1 MNLESGA
8 LKNSLK
14 VLPTSPGIYKFLDK
28 EDRII
33 YIGKAKNLKKRV
45 SSYFSKNSNNFKTR
59 TLVKSIQGIEHVV
72 VGSEKD
78 ALLLENNLIK
88 SHQPKYNVLLK
99 DDKTYPWIVVKNE
112 AFPRIFST
120 RKKIKDGS
128 AYYGPYTSVRHMNIL
143 LNLINEIYPIRG
155 CKLDLS
161 ESKIMEE
168 KYSICLD
175 FHIGKCKGPCEQKQS
190 EKAYQSIISEAKL
203 LLSGKTKSLLQL
215 LGQKMKSL
223 AEKYEFEEAEKIK
236 KNIESIKKYTAK
248 SIIVS
253 NLKNLDV
260 FTIVKKEK
268 AFYINFMVINE
279 GAVVYAYS
287 NKIKNLLDK
296 TPEEICAVQI
306 DLLKEK
312 FNSSNRIVLVNETLE
327 FEHPSYSF
335 EYPQRGEKK
344 QLIDLS
350 LKNVQAYILN
360 QRKKE
365 ILQTENSNEKR
376 VLETIKKDFKLK
388 SLPVHMECFDNSN
401 FQGSFPVSACV
412 VFRNGRPSK
421 KDYRHFNVKTVD
433 GPDDFATMK
442 EVVYR
447 RYKRLQDEKKSMPD
461 LVIVDGGKG
470 QLSAAVSAL
479 EELDLR
485 GKVPIVGIAKRLE
498 EIFFPGDRYPIY
510 LDKRSESLKVIQFM
524 RNESHRFG
532 IEHHRN
538 KRSSAAIHSEIENI
552 QGVGP
557 KTIQLLFQE
566 FKTIERI
573 ERTKISELERV
584 VGKQKA
590 KLIHQYF
597 EKTRL

>member
-1 MNLESGA
+1 MNLASGD

-28 EDRII
+28 DNAII
-33 YIGKAKNLKKRV
+33 YIGKAKNLKRRV
-45 SSYFSKNSNNFKTR
+45 SSYFSKNSNNFKTK
-59 TLVKSIQGIEHVV
+59 TLVRSIQGIEHVV
-72 VGSEKD
+72 VDSEKD

-99 DDKTYPWIVVKNE
+99 DDKTYPWIVVTNE
-112 AFPRIFST
+112 PFPRIFST

-128 AYYGPYTSVRHMNIL
+128 TYYGPYTSVRHMNVL
-143 LNLINEIYPIRG
+143 LNLISEIYPIRG

-161 ESKIMEE
+161 SKKILEG
-168 KYSICLD
+168 KYSVCLD
-175 FHIGKCKGPCEQKQS
+175 FHIGKCEGACEQKQS
-190 EKAYQSIISEAKL
+190 EEDYQSIISEAKL
-203 LLSGKTKSLLQL
+203 LLSGKTRVLIDL
-215 LGQKMKSL
+215 LGKRMGSL
-223 AEKYEFEEAEKIK
+223 AENYEFEGAQQIK

-253 NLKNLDV
+253 NLKDLDV
-260 FTIVKKEK
+260 FTILKKEK
-268 AFYINFMVINE
+268 AFYINFMVIYD
-279 GAVVYAYS
+279 GAIVYAYS
-287 NKIKNLLDK
+287 NKIKNPLDK

-312 FNSSNRIVLVNETLE
+312 FNSSNPIVLVNETLDLA
-327 FEHPSYSF
+327 HPSYSF
-335 EYPQRGEKK
+335 EYPKRGEKRK
-344 QLIDLS
+344 LIDLS

-365 ILQTENSNEKR
+365 ILQTENRNEKR
-376 VLETIKKDFKLK
+376 ILETIQKDFKLK

-412 VFRNGRPSK
+412 VFKNGRPSK

-442 EVVYR
+442 EVIYR
-447 RYKRLQDEKKSMPD
+447 RYKRLQDENKSMPN

-470 QLSAAVSAL
+470 QLSAAVAAL
-479 EELDLR
+479 KELNLR
-485 GKVPIVGIAKRLE
+485 DKIPIVGIAKRLE

-510 LDKRSESLKVIQFM
+510 LDKRSESLKVVQFM

-538 KRSSAAIHSEIENI
+538 KRSNAAIHSQIEDI

-557 KTIQLLFQE
+557 KTIQLLFQK

-573 ERTKISELERV
+573 KEAKMPELEKL
-584 VGKQKA
+584 VGK
-590 KLIHQYF
+590 H
-597 EKTRL
+597 KTRIILEHLRKL

>member
-14 VLPTSPGIYKFLDK
+14 VLPSSPGIYKFLDK
-28 EDRII
+28 EGIII

-59 TLVKSIQGIEHVV
+59 TLVKAIQGIEHVV
-72 VGSEKD
+72 VNSEKD

-99 DDKTYPWIVVKNE
+99 DDKTYPWIVVTNE
-112 AFPRIFST
+112 PFPRIFST

-128 AYYGPYTSVRHMNIL
+128 TYYGPYTSVRHMNIL
-143 LNLINEIYPIRG
+143 LNLISEIYPIRG

-161 ESKIMEE
+161 ESKIKEK

-190 EKAYQSIISEAKL
+190 EEAYQAIITEAKL
-203 LLSGKTKSLLQL
+203 LLSGKTKSLLDL
-215 LGQKMKSL
+215 LKKRMASL
-223 AEKYEFEEAEKIK
+223 AENYEFEEAEKIK
-236 KNIESIKKYTAK
+236 KNIESIKKYKAK

-260 FTIVKKEK
+260 FTILKKEK

-279 GAVVYAYS
+279 GAVIYAYS

-296 TPEEICAVQI
+296 TSEEICAVQI

-312 FNSSNRIVLVNETLE
+312 FNSSNRIVLVNEIIG
-327 FEHPSYSF
+327 FEHPRYSF
-335 EYPQRGEKK
+335 EYPKRGEKK

-365 ILQTENSNEKR
+365 ILHTENSNEKR
-376 VLETIKKDFKLK
+376 ILETIQKDFKLTA
-388 SLPVHMECFDNSN
+388 LPIHMECFDNSN

-442 EVVYR
+442 EVVFR
-447 RYKRLQDEKKSMPD
+447 RYKRLLNEKKSLPN

-479 EELDLR
+479 DELNLR
-485 GKVPIVGIAKRLE
+485 GKIPIVGIAKRLE

-538 KRSSAAIHSEIENI
+538 KRSKAAIHSEIEDI
-552 QGVGP
+552 EGVGP
-557 KTIQLLFQE
+557 KTIQELFQN
-566 FKTIERI
+566 FKTLEQIKKAE
-573 ERTKISELERV
+573 TSELEKL
-584 VGKQKA
+584 VGKHKTGLIRKYFQKNS
-590 KLIHQYF
+590 
-597 EKTRL
+597 

>member
-14 VLPTSPGIYKFLDK
+14 VLPSSPGIYKFLDK
-28 EDRII
+28 EGII
-33 YIGKAKNLKKRV
+33 MYIGKAKNLKKRV

-59 TLVKSIQGIEHVV
+59 TLVKAIQGIEHVV
-72 VGSEKD
+72 VNSEKD

-99 DDKTYPWIVVKNE
+99 DDKTYPWIVVTNE
-112 AFPRIFST
+112 PFPRIFST

-128 AYYGPYTSVRHMNIL
+128 TYYGPYTSVRHMNIL
-143 LNLINEIYPIRG
+143 LNLISEIYPIRG

-161 ESKIMEE
+161 ESKIKEK

-190 EKAYQSIISEAKL
+190 EEAYQGIITEAKL
-203 LLSGKTKSLLQL
+203 LLSGKTKSLLDL
-215 LGQKMKSL
+215 LKKRMASL
-223 AEKYEFEEAEKIK
+223 AENYEFEEAEKIK
-236 KNIESIKKYTAK
+236 KNIESIKKYKAK

-260 FTIVKKEK
+260 FTILKKEK
-268 AFYINFMVINE
+268 SFYINFMVINE
-279 GAVVYAYS
+279 GAVIYAYS

-296 TPEEICAVQI
+296 TSEEICAVQI

-312 FNSSNRIVLVNETLE
+312 FNSTNRIVLVNEMID
-327 FEHPSYSF
+327 FEHPRYSF
-335 EYPQRGEKK
+335 EYPKRGEKK

-365 ILQTENSNEKR
+365 ILHTENSNEKR
-376 VLETIKKDFKLK
+376 ILETIQKDFKLTA
-388 SLPVHMECFDNSN
+388 LPIHMECFDNSN

-442 EVVYR
+442 EVVFR
-447 RYKRLQDEKKSMPD
+447 RYKRLLNEKKNLPN

-479 EELDLR
+479 DELNLR
-485 GKVPIVGIAKRLE
+485 GKIPIVGIAKRLE

-538 KRSSAAIHSEIENI
+538 KRSKAAIHSEIEDI
-552 QGVGP
+552 EGVGP
-557 KTIQLLFQE
+557 KTIQELFQN
-566 FKTIERI
+566 FKTLEQIKKAE
-573 ERTKISELERV
+573 TSELEKL
-584 VGKQKA
+584 VGKHKTGLIRKYFQKNS
-590 KLIHQYF
+590 
-597 EKTRL
+597 

>member
-1 MNLESGA
+1 MHLNTGD
-8 LKNSLK
+8 LKNSLM

-28 EDRII
+28 EETII

-45 SSYFSKNSNNFKTR
+45 ASYFSKNSNNFKTK
-59 TLVKSIQGIEHVV
+59 TLVKSIQGIEHVIV
-72 VGSEKD
+72 DSEKD

-99 DDKTYPWIVVKNE
+99 DDKTYPWIVVTNE
-112 AFPRIFST
+112 PFPRIFST
-120 RKKIKDGS
+120 RKKVRDGS
-128 AYYGPYTSVRHMNIL
+128 SYYGPYTSVRHMNVL
-143 LNLINEIYPIRG
+143 LNLISEIYPIRG

-161 ESKIMEE
+161 STKILEG
-168 KYSICLD
+168 KYSVCLD
-175 FHIGKCKGPCEQKQS
+175 FHIGKCEGACEQKQS
-190 EKAYQSIISEAKL
+190 EKDYQSIISEAQL
-203 LLSGKTKSLLQL
+203 LLSGKTKSLLAL
-215 LGQKMKSL
+215 LSKRMASL
-223 AEKYEFEEAEKIK
+223 AENYEFEGAQKIK
-236 KNIESIKKYTAK
+236 KNIESIQKYTAK

-253 NLKNLDV
+253 NLKDLDV
-260 FTIVKKEK
+260 FTIIKKEK

-279 GAVVYAYS
+279 GAIVYAYS

-306 DLLKEK
+306 DFLKEK
-312 FNSSNRIVLVNETLE
+312 FSSSNRIVLVNETLD
-327 FEHPSYSF
+327 FEHPNYSF

-344 QLIDLS
+344 QLIELS
-350 LKNVQAYILN
+350 LKNVQSYILN

-365 ILQTENSNEKR
+365 ILQTTNSSENR
-376 VLETIKKDFKLK
+376 ILETIQRDFKL
-388 SLPVHMECFDNSN
+388 SEIPIHMECFDNSN

-421 KDYRHFNVKTVD
+421 KDYRHFNVKTVE

-447 RYKRLQDEKKSMPD
+447 RYKRLIDEKKGLPN

-479 EELDLR
+479 DKLNLR
-485 GKVPIVGIAKRLE
+485 GKIPIVGIAKRLE

-538 KRSSAAIHSEIENI
+538 KRSKAAIHSEIEDI
-552 QGVGP
+552 EGVGP
-557 KTIQLLFQE
+557 KTIQELFQN
-566 FKTIERI
+566 FKTLEQIKKAK
-573 ERTKISELERV
+573 TSELEKL
-584 VGKQKA
+584 VGKHKTSLIRKYFQKNS
-590 KLIHQYF
+590 
-597 EKTRL
+597 

>member
-1 MNLESGA
+1 MNLASGD

-28 EDRII
+28 DKAII

-45 SSYFSKNSNNFKTR
+45 TSYFSKNSNDFKTK
-59 TLVKSIQGIEHVV
+59 TLVRSIQGVEHVV
-72 VGSEKD
+72 VDSEKD

-99 DDKTYPWIVVKNE
+99 DDKTYPWIVVTNE
-112 AFPRIFST
+112 PFPRIFST

-128 AYYGPYTSVRHMNIL
+128 TYYGPYTSVRHMNVL
-143 LNLINEIYPIRG
+143 LNLISEIYPIRG

-161 ESKIMEE
+161 SKKILEG
-168 KYSICLD
+168 KYSVCLD
-175 FHIGKCKGPCEQKQS
+175 FHIGKCEGGCEQKQS
-190 EKAYQSIISEAKL
+190 EEDYQSIISEAKL
-203 LLSGKTKSLLQL
+203 LLSGKTRALLNL
-215 LGQKMKSL
+215 LNERMGSL
-223 AEKYEFEEAEKIK
+223 AENYEFEGAQQIK

-253 NLKNLDV
+253 NLKDLDV
-260 FTIVKKEK
+260 FTILKKEK

-279 GAVVYAYS
+279 GAIVYAYS
-287 NKIKNLLDK
+287 NKIRNPLDK

-306 DLLKEK
+306 DFLKEK
-312 FNSSNRIVLVNETLE
+312 FNSPNRIVLVNEKLD

-344 QLIDLS
+344 KLIDLS

-376 VLETIKKDFKLK
+376 ILETIQKDFKLK

-412 VFRNGRPSK
+412 VFKNGRPSK

-442 EVVYR
+442 EVIYR
-447 RYKRLQDEKKSMPD
+447 RYRRLLDEKKSMPN

-479 EELDLR
+479 DELDLR
-485 GKVPIVGIAKRLE
+485 GKIPIVGIAKRLE

-538 KRSSAAIHSEIENI
+538 KRSNAALHSQIEDI
-552 QGVGP
+552 EGVGP
-557 KTIQLLFQE
+557 KTIQLLFQK
-566 FKTIERI
+566 FRTIEGI
-573 ERTKISELERV
+573 KEAKMPELV
-584 VGKQKA
+584 NLVGKHKAGIIRGYFQK
-590 KLIHQYF
+590 Q
-597 EKTRL
+597 

>member
-1 MNLESGA
+1 M
-8 LKNSLK
+8 
-14 VLPTSPGIYKFLDK
+14 
-28 EDRII
+28 
-33 YIGKAKNLKKRV
+33 
-45 SSYFSKNSNNFKTR
+45 
-59 TLVKSIQGIEHVV
+59 
-72 VGSEKD
+72 
-78 ALLLENNLIK
+78 LLENNLIK

-99 DDKTYPWIVVKNE
+99 DDKTYPWIVVTNE
-112 AFPRIFST
+112 PFPRIFST

-128 AYYGPYTSVRHMNIL
+128 TYYGPYTSVRHMNIL
-143 LNLINEIYPIRG
+143 LNLISEIYPIRG

-161 ESKIMEE
+161 ESKIKEK

-190 EKAYQSIISEAKL
+190 EEAYQAIITEAKL
-203 LLSGKTKSLLQL
+203 LLSGKTKSLLDL
-215 LGQKMKSL
+215 LKKRMASL
-223 AEKYEFEEAEKIK
+223 AENYEFEEAEKIK
-236 KNIESIKKYTAK
+236 KNIESIKKYKAK

-260 FTIVKKEK
+260 FTILKKEK
-268 AFYINFMVINE
+268 SFYINFMVINE
-279 GAVVYAYS
+279 GAVIYAYS

-296 TPEEICAVQI
+296 TSEEICAVQI

-312 FNSSNRIVLVNETLE
+312 FNSTNRIVLVNEMID
-327 FEHPSYSF
+327 FEHPRYSF
-335 EYPQRGEKK
+335 EYPKRGEKK

-365 ILQTENSNEKR
+365 ILHTENSNEKR
-376 VLETIKKDFKLK
+376 ILETIQKDFKLTA
-388 SLPVHMECFDNSN
+388 LPIHMECFDNSN

-442 EVVYR
+442 EVVFR
-447 RYKRLQDEKKSMPD
+447 RYKRLLNEKKNLPN

-479 EELDLR
+479 DELNLR
-485 GKVPIVGIAKRLE
+485 GKIPIVGIAKRLE

-538 KRSSAAIHSEIENI
+538 KRSKAAIHSEIEDI
-552 QGVGP
+552 EGVGP
-557 KTIQLLFQE
+557 KTIQELFQN
-566 FKTIERI
+566 FKTLEQIKKAE
-573 ERTKISELERV
+573 TSELEKL
-584 VGKQKA
+584 VGKHKTGLIRKYFQKNS
-590 KLIHQYF
+590 
-597 EKTRL
+597 

>member
-1 MNLESGA
+1 MNLASGD

-28 EDRII
+28 DKAII

-45 SSYFSKNSNNFKTR
+45 TSYFSKNSNDFKTK
-59 TLVKSIQGIEHVV
+59 TLVRSIQGVEHVV
-72 VGSEKD
+72 VDSEKD

-99 DDKTYPWIVVKNE
+99 DDKTYPWIVVTNE
-112 AFPRIFST
+112 PFPRIFST

-128 AYYGPYTSVRHMNIL
+128 TYYGPYTSVRHMNVL
-143 LNLINEIYPIRG
+143 LNLISEIYPIRD

-161 ESKIMEE
+161 SKKILEG
-168 KYSICLD
+168 KYSVCLD
-175 FHIGKCKGPCEQKQS
+175 FHIGKCEGGCEQKQS
-190 EKAYQSIISEAKL
+190 EEDYQSIISEAKL
-203 LLSGKTKSLLQL
+203 LLSGKTRALLNL
-215 LGQKMKSL
+215 LNERMGSL
-223 AEKYEFEEAEKIK
+223 AENYEFEGAQQIK

-253 NLKNLDV
+253 NLKDLDV
-260 FTIVKKEK
+260 FTILKKEK

-279 GAVVYAYS
+279 GAIVYAYS
-287 NKIKNLLDK
+287 NKIRNPLDK

-306 DLLKEK
+306 DFLKEK
-312 FNSSNRIVLVNETLE
+312 FNSPNRIVLVNEKLD

-344 QLIDLS
+344 KLIDLS

-376 VLETIKKDFKLK
+376 ILETIQKDFKLK

-412 VFRNGRPSK
+412 VFKNGRPSK

-442 EVVYR
+442 EVIYR
-447 RYKRLQDEKKSMPD
+447 RYRRLLDEKKSMPN

-479 EELDLR
+479 DELDLR
-485 GKVPIVGIAKRLE
+485 GKIPIVGIAKRLE

-538 KRSSAAIHSEIENI
+538 KRSNAALHSQIEDI
-552 QGVGP
+552 EGVGP
-557 KTIQLLFQE
+557 KTIQLLFQK
-566 FKTIERI
+566 FRTIEGI
-573 ERTKISELERV
+573 KEAKMPELV
-584 VGKQKA
+584 NLVGKHKAGIIRGYFQK
-590 KLIHQYF
+590 Q
-597 EKTRL
+597 

>member
-1 MNLESGA
+1 MHLKTGD

-28 EDRII
+28 EETII

-45 SSYFSKNSNNFKTR
+45 ASYFSKNSNNFKTK
-59 TLVKSIQGIEHVV
+59 TLVKSIQGIEHVIV
-72 VGSEKD
+72 DSEKD

-99 DDKTYPWIVVKNE
+99 DDKTYPWIVVTNE
-112 AFPRIFST
+112 PFPRIFST
-120 RKKIKDGS
+120 RKKVRDGS
-128 AYYGPYTSVRHMNIL
+128 SYYGPYTSVRHMNVL
-143 LNLINEIYPIRG
+143 LTLISEIYPIRG

-161 ESKIMEE
+161 RAKILEG
-168 KYSICLD
+168 KYSVCLD
-175 FHIGKCKGPCEQKQS
+175 FHIGKCEGACEQKQS
-190 EKAYQSIISEAKL
+190 EKDYQSIISEAQL
-203 LLSGKTKSLLQL
+203 LLSGKTKSLLDL
-215 LGQKMKSL
+215 LKKRMASL
-223 AEKYEFEEAEKIK
+223 AENYEFEEAEKIK
-236 KNIESIKKYTAK
+236 KNIESIKKYKAK

-260 FTIVKKEK
+260 FTILKKEK

-279 GAVVYAYS
+279 GAVIYAYS

-296 TPEEICAVQI
+296 TSEEICAVQI

-312 FNSSNRIVLVNETLE
+312 FNSSNRIVLVNEMID
-327 FEHPSYSF
+327 FEHPRYSF
-335 EYPQRGEKK
+335 EYPKRGEKK

-365 ILQTENSNEKR
+365 ILHTENSNETR
-376 VLETIKKDFKLK
+376 ILETIQKDFKLTA
-388 SLPVHMECFDNSN
+388 LPIHMECFDNSN

-442 EVVYR
+442 EVVFR
-447 RYKRLQDEKKSMPD
+447 RYKRLLNEKKSLPN

-479 EELDLR
+479 DELNLR
-485 GKVPIVGIAKRLE
+485 GKIPIVGIAKRLE

-538 KRSSAAIHSEIENI
+538 KRSKAAIHSEIEDI
-552 QGVGP
+552 EGVGP
-557 KTIQLLFQE
+557 KTIQELFQN
-566 FKTIERI
+566 FKTLEQIKKAE
-573 ERTKISELERV
+573 TSELEKLVDKHKTSLIR
-584 VGKQKA
+584 KYFQKNS
-590 KLIHQYF
+590 
-597 EKTRL
+597 

>member
-1 MNLESGA
+1 MN
-8 LKNSLK
+8 
-14 VLPTSPGIYKFLDK
+14 V
-28 EDRII
+28 
-33 YIGKAKNLKKRV
+33 
-45 SSYFSKNSNNFKTR
+45 
-59 TLVKSIQGIEHVV
+59 
-72 VGSEKD
+72 
-78 ALLLENNLIK
+78 
-88 SHQPKYNVLLK
+88 
-99 DDKTYPWIVVKNE
+99 
-112 AFPRIFST
+112 
-120 RKKIKDGS
+120 
-128 AYYGPYTSVRHMNIL
+128 L
-143 LNLINEIYPIRG
+143 LNLISEIYPIRG

-161 ESKIMEE
+161 SKKILEG
-168 KYSICLD
+168 KYSVCLD
-175 FHIGKCKGPCEQKQS
+175 FHIGKCEGACEQKQS
-190 EKAYQSIISEAKL
+190 EEDYQSIISEAKL
-203 LLSGKTKSLLQL
+203 LLSGKTRVLIDLLDERM
-215 LGQKMKSL
+215 GSL
-223 AEKYEFEEAEKIK
+223 AENYEFEGAQQIK

-253 NLKNLDV
+253 NLKDLDV
-260 FTIVKKEK
+260 FTILKKEK

-279 GAVVYAYS
+279 GAIVYAYS
-287 NKIKNLLDK
+287 NKIRNLLDK

-312 FNSSNRIVLVNETLE
+312 FNSPNRIVLVNEKLD

-344 QLIDLS
+344 KLIDLS

-376 VLETIKKDFKLK
+376 ILETIQKDFKLK

-412 VFRNGRPSK
+412 VFKNGRPSK

-442 EVVYR
+442 EVIYR
-447 RYKRLQDEKKSMPD
+447 RYRRLLDEKKSMPN

-479 EELDLR
+479 DELDLR
-485 GKVPIVGIAKRLE
+485 GKIPIVGIAKRLE

-538 KRSSAAIHSEIENI
+538 KRSNAALHSQIEDI
-552 QGVGP
+552 EGVGP
-557 KTIQLLFQE
+557 KTSQLLFQK
-566 FKTIERI
+566 FRTIEGI
-573 ERTKISELERV
+573 KEAKMPELEKL
-584 VGKQKA
+584 VGKHKAVIIRGFFQK
-590 KLIHQYF
+590 KNS
-597 EKTRL
+597 

>member
-14 VLPTSPGIYKFLDK
+14 VLPSSPGIYKFLDK
-28 EDRII
+28 EGIII

-59 TLVKSIQGIEHVV
+59 TLVKAIQGIEHVV
-72 VGSEKD
+72 VNSEKD

-99 DDKTYPWIVVKNE
+99 DDKTYPWIVVTNE
-112 AFPRIFST
+112 PFPRIFST

-128 AYYGPYTSVRHMNIL
+128 TYYGPYTSVRHMNIL
-143 LNLINEIYPIRG
+143 LNLISEIYPIRG

-161 ESKIMEE
+161 ESKIKEK

-190 EKAYQSIISEAKL
+190 EEAYQAIITEAKL
-203 LLSGKTKSLLQL
+203 LLSGKTKSLLDL
-215 LGQKMKSL
+215 LKKRMASL
-223 AEKYEFEEAEKIK
+223 AENYEFEEAEKIK
-236 KNIESIKKYTAK
+236 KNIESIKKYKAK

-260 FTIVKKEK
+260 FTILKKEK
-268 AFYINFMVINE
+268 SFYINFMVINE
-279 GAVVYAYS
+279 GAVIYAYS

-296 TPEEICAVQI
+296 TSEEICAVQI

-312 FNSSNRIVLVNETLE
+312 FNSTNRIVLVNEMID
-327 FEHPSYSF
+327 FEHPRYSF
-335 EYPQRGEKK
+335 EYPKRGEKK

-365 ILQTENSNEKR
+365 ILHTENSNEKR
-376 VLETIKKDFKLK
+376 ILETIQKDFKLTA
-388 SLPVHMECFDNSN
+388 LPIHMECFDNSN

-442 EVVYR
+442 EVVFR
-447 RYKRLQDEKKSMPD
+447 RYKRLLNEKKNLPN

-479 EELDLR
+479 DELNLR
-485 GKVPIVGIAKRLE
+485 GKIPIVGIAKRLE

-538 KRSSAAIHSEIENI
+538 KRSKAAIHSEIEDI
-552 QGVGP
+552 EGVGP
-557 KTIQLLFQE
+557 KTIQELFQN
-566 FKTIERI
+566 FKTLEQIKKAE
-573 ERTKISELERV
+573 TSELEKL
-584 VGKQKA
+584 VGKHKTGLIRKYFQKNS
-590 KLIHQYF
+590 
-597 EKTRL
+597 

>member
-1 MNLESGA
+1 MNLASGD

-28 EDRII
+28 DKVII

-45 SSYFSKNSNNFKTR
+45 TSYFSKNSNDFKTK
-59 TLVKSIQGIEHVV
+59 TLVRSIQGVEHVV
-72 VGSEKD
+72 VDSEKD

-99 DDKTYPWIVVKNE
+99 DDKTYPWIVVTNE
-112 AFPRIFST
+112 PFPRIFST

-128 AYYGPYTSVRHMNIL
+128 TYYGPYTSVRHMNVL
-143 LNLINEIYPIRG
+143 LNLISEIYPIRG

-161 ESKIMEE
+161 SKKILEG
-168 KYSICLD
+168 KYSVCLD
-175 FHIGKCKGPCEQKQS
+175 FHIGKCEGACEQKQS
-190 EKAYQSIISEAKL
+190 EEDYQSIISEAKL
-203 LLSGKTKSLLQL
+203 LLSGKTRALLNL
-215 LGQKMKSL
+215 LNERMGSL
-223 AEKYEFEEAEKIK
+223 AENYEFEGAQQIK

-253 NLKNLDV
+253 NLKDLDV
-260 FTIVKKEK
+260 FTILKKEK

-279 GAVVYAYS
+279 GAIVYAYS
-287 NKIKNLLDK
+287 NKIRNLLDK

-312 FNSSNRIVLVNETLE
+312 FNSPNRIVLVNEKLD

-344 QLIDLS
+344 KLIDLS

-376 VLETIKKDFKLK
+376 ILETIQKDFKLK

-412 VFRNGRPSK
+412 VFKNGRPSK

-442 EVVYR
+442 EVIYR
-447 RYKRLQDEKKSMPD
+447 RYRRLLDEKKSMPN

-479 EELDLR
+479 DELDLR
-485 GKVPIVGIAKRLE
+485 GKIPIVGIAKRLE

-538 KRSSAAIHSEIENI
+538 KRSNAALHSQIEDI
-552 QGVGP
+552 EGVGP
-557 KTIQLLFQE
+557 KTIQLLFQK
-566 FKTIERI
+566 F
-573 ERTKISELERV
+573 RTVEGIKEAKMPELV
-584 VGKQKA
+584 NLVGKHKAGIIRGYFQK
-590 KLIHQYF
+590 Q
-597 EKTRL
+597 

>member
-1 MNLESGA
+1 MNLASGD

-28 EDRII
+28 DNAII
-33 YIGKAKNLKKRV
+33 YIGKAKNLKRRV
-45 SSYFSKNSNNFKTR
+45 SSYFSKNSNNFKTK
-59 TLVKSIQGIEHVV
+59 TLVRSIQGIEHVV
-72 VGSEKD
+72 VDSEKD

-99 DDKTYPWIVVKNE
+99 DDKTYPWIVVTNE
-112 AFPRIFST
+112 PFPRIFST

-128 AYYGPYTSVRHMNIL
+128 TYYGPYTSVRNMNVL
-143 LNLINEIYPIRG
+143 LNLISEIYPIRG

-161 ESKIMEE
+161 SKKILEG
-168 KYSICLD
+168 KYSVCLD
-175 FHIGKCKGPCEQKQS
+175 FHIGKCEGACEQKQS
-190 EKAYQSIISEAKL
+190 EEDYQSIISEAKL
-203 LLSGKTKSLLQL
+203 LLSGKTRVLIDLLDERM
-215 LGQKMKSL
+215 GSL
-223 AEKYEFEEAEKIK
+223 AENYEFEGAQQIK

-253 NLKNLDV
+253 NLKDLDV
-260 FTIVKKEK
+260 FTILKKEK

-279 GAVVYAYS
+279 GAIVYAYS
-287 NKIKNLLDK
+287 NKIRNLLDK

-312 FNSSNRIVLVNETLE
+312 FNSPNRIVLVNEKLD

-344 QLIDLS
+344 KLIDLS

-376 VLETIKKDFKLK
+376 ILETIQKDFKLK

-412 VFRNGRPSK
+412 VFKNGRPSK

-442 EVVYR
+442 EVIYR
-447 RYKRLQDEKKSMPD
+447 RYRRLLDEKKSMPN

-479 EELDLR
+479 DELDLR
-485 GKVPIVGIAKRLE
+485 GKIPIVGIAKRLE

-538 KRSSAAIHSEIENI
+538 KRSNAALHSQIEDI
-552 QGVGP
+552 EGVGP
-557 KTIQLLFQE
+557 KTSQLLFQK
-566 FKTIERI
+566 FRTIEGI
-573 ERTKISELERV
+573 KEAKMPELEKL
-584 VGKQKA
+584 VGKHKAVIIRGFFQK
-590 KLIHQYF
+590 KNS
-597 EKTRL
+597 

>member
-14 VLPTSPGIYKFLDK
+14 VLPSSPGIYKFLDK
-28 EDRII
+28 EGIII

-59 TLVKSIQGIEHVV
+59 TLVKGIQGIEHVV
-72 VGSEKD
+72 VNSEKD

-99 DDKTYPWIVVKNE
+99 DDKTYPWIVVTNE
-112 AFPRIFST
+112 PFPRIFST

-128 AYYGPYTSVRHMNIL
+128 TYYGPYTSVRHMNIL

-161 ESKIMEE
+161 ESKIKEK

-190 EKAYQSIISEAKL
+190 EEAYQAIITEAKL
-203 LLSGKTKSLLQL
+203 LLSGKTKSLLDL
-215 LGQKMKSL
+215 LKKRMASL
-223 AEKYEFEEAEKIK
+223 AENYEFEEAEKIK
-236 KNIESIKKYTAK
+236 KNIESIKKYKAK

-260 FTIVKKEK
+260 FTILKKEK

-279 GAVVYAYS
+279 GAVIYAYS

-296 TPEEICAVQI
+296 TSEEICAVQI

-312 FNSSNRIVLVNETLE
+312 FNSSNRIVLVNEMID
-327 FEHPSYSF
+327 FEHPRYSF
-335 EYPQRGEKK
+335 EYPKRGEKK

-365 ILQTENSNEKR
+365 ILHTENSNEKR
-376 VLETIKKDFKLK
+376 ILETIQKDFKLK
-388 SLPVHMECFDNSN
+388 ALPIHMECFDNSN

-442 EVVYR
+442 EVIFR
-447 RYKRLQDEKKSMPD
+447 RYKRLLNEKKSLPN

-479 EELDLR
+479 DELNLR
-485 GKVPIVGIAKRLE
+485 GKIPIVGIAKRLE

-538 KRSSAAIHSEIENI
+538 KRSKAAIHSEIEDI
-552 QGVGP
+552 EGVGP
-557 KTIQLLFQE
+557 KTIQELFQN
-566 FKTIERI
+566 FKTLEQIKKAE
-573 ERTKISELERV
+573 TSELEKLL
-584 VGKQKA
+584 GKHKTSLIRKYFQKNS
-590 KLIHQYF
+590 
-597 EKTRL
+597 

>member
-1 MNLESGA
+1 MNLASGD

-28 EDRII
+28 DKAII

-45 SSYFSKNSNNFKTR
+45 TSYFSKNSNDFKTK
-59 TLVKSIQGIEHVV
+59 TLVRSIQGVEHVV
-72 VGSEKD
+72 VDSEKD

-99 DDKTYPWIVVKNE
+99 DDKTYPWIVVTNE
-112 AFPRIFST
+112 PFPRIFST

-128 AYYGPYTSVRHMNIL
+128 TYYGPYTSVRHMNVL
-143 LNLINEIYPIRG
+143 LNLISEIYPIRG

-161 ESKIMEE
+161 SKKILEG
-168 KYSICLD
+168 KYSVCLD
-175 FHIGKCKGPCEQKQS
+175 FHIGKCEGGCEQKQS
-190 EKAYQSIISEAKL
+190 EEDYQSIISEAKL
-203 LLSGKTKSLLQL
+203 LLSGKTRALLNL
-215 LGQKMKSL
+215 LNERMGSL
-223 AEKYEFEEAEKIK
+223 AENYEFEGAQQIK

-253 NLKNLDV
+253 NLKDLDV
-260 FTIVKKEK
+260 FTILKKEK

-279 GAVVYAYS
+279 GAIVYAYS
-287 NKIKNLLDK
+287 NKIRNPLDK

-306 DLLKEK
+306 DFLKEK
-312 FNSSNRIVLVNETLE
+312 FNSPNRIVLVNEKLD

-344 QLIDLS
+344 KLIDLS

-376 VLETIKKDFKLK
+376 ILETIQKDFKLK

-412 VFRNGRPSK
+412 VFKNGRPSK

-442 EVVYR
+442 EVIYR
-447 RYKRLQDEKKSMPD
+447 RYRRLLDEKKSMPN

-479 EELDLR
+479 DELDLR
-485 GKVPIVGIAKRLE
+485 GKIPIVGIAKRLE

-538 KRSSAAIHSEIENI
+538 KRSNAALHSQIEDI
-552 QGVGP
+552 EGVGP
-557 KTIQLLFQE
+557 KTIQLLFQK
-566 FKTIERI
+566 FRTIEGI
-573 ERTKISELERV
+573 KEAKMPELV
-584 VGKQKA
+584 NLVGKHKAGIIRVYFQK
-590 KLIHQYF
+590 Q
-597 EKTRL
+597 

>member
-14 VLPTSPGIYKFLDK
+14 VLPSSPGIYKFLDK
-28 EDRII
+28 EGIII

-59 TLVKSIQGIEHVV
+59 TLVKGIQGIEHVV
-72 VGSEKD
+72 VNSEKD

-99 DDKTYPWIVVKNE
+99 DDKTYPWIVVTNE
-112 AFPRIFST
+112 PFPRIFST

-128 AYYGPYTSVRHMNIL
+128 TYYGPYTSVRHMNIL
-143 LNLINEIYPIRG
+143 LNLISEIYPIRG

-161 ESKIMEE
+161 ESKIKEK

-190 EKAYQSIISEAKL
+190 EEAYQAIITEAKL
-203 LLSGKTKSLLQL
+203 LLSGKTKSLLDL
-215 LGQKMKSL
+215 LKKRMASL
-223 AEKYEFEEAEKIK
+223 AENYEFEEAEKIK
-236 KNIESIKKYTAK
+236 KNIESIKKYKAK

-260 FTIVKKEK
+260 FTILKKEK

-279 GAVVYAYS
+279 GAVIYAYS

-296 TPEEICAVQI
+296 TSEEICAVQI

-312 FNSSNRIVLVNETLE
+312 FNSSNRIVLVNEMID
-327 FEHPSYSF
+327 FEHPRYSF
-335 EYPQRGEKK
+335 EYPKRGEKK

-365 ILQTENSNEKR
+365 ILHTENSNEKR
-376 VLETIKKDFKLK
+376 ILETIQKDFKLTA
-388 SLPVHMECFDNSN
+388 LPIHMECFDNSN

-442 EVVYR
+442 EVVFR
-447 RYKRLQDEKKSMPD
+447 RYKRLLNEKKSLPN

-479 EELDLR
+479 DELNLR
-485 GKVPIVGIAKRLE
+485 GKIPIVGIAKRLE

-538 KRSSAAIHSEIENI
+538 KRSKAAIHSEIEDI
-552 QGVGP
+552 EGVGP
-557 KTIQLLFQE
+557 KTIQELFQN
-566 FKTIERI
+566 FKTLEQIKKAE
-573 ERTKISELERV
+573 KSELEKLL
-584 VGKQKA
+584 GKHKTSLIRKYFQKNS
-590 KLIHQYF
+590 
-597 EKTRL
+597 